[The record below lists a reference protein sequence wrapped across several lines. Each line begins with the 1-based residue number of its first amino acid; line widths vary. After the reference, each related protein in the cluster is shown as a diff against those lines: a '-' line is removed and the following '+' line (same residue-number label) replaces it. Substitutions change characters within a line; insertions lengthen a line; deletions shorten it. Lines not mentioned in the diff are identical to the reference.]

1 MVTVSFNIYFE
12 DLTKDAQ
19 NELLLAFNTT
29 EKGENWDSQPL
40 FIIEREV
47 EDESIQVSG

>member
-12 DLTKDAQ
+12 DLKPDAQ
-19 NELLLAFNTT
+19 NELLLAFKTNMRD
-29 EKGENWDSQPL
+29 ENWDTQPL

-47 EDESIQVSG
+47 DDESE

>member
-12 DLTKDAQ
+12 DLKPDAQ
-19 NELLLAFNTT
+19 NELLLAFKTNMRD
-29 EKGENWDSQPL
+29 ENWDTQPL

-47 EDESIQVSG
+47 EDESI